1 MKESTQ
7 SSFRRAVNKALSLI
21 GKETDQVIYA
31 YLSHGDVILFD
42 VCHERVLDIDDIVW
56 LYIEPGCFQDL
67 DHVDAIFDTYYYNA
81 LAEVHSMIGA
91 EL

>member
-1 MKESTQ
+1 MHEGTQ

-21 GKETDQVIYA
+21 GDETDQVIYA
-31 YLSHGDVILFD
+31 YQSHGDVILFD

-56 LYIEPGCFQDL
+56 LYIEPGCFQSL

-81 LAEVHSMIGA
+81 LAEVQSVIGA